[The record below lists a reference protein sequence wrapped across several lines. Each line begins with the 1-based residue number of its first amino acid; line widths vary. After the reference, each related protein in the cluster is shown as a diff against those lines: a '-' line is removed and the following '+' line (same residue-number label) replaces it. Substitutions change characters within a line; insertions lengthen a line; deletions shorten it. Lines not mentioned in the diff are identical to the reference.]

1 MLRFLFA
8 RYCSITIKRIIL
20 VERRCGTLWCAGELW
35 LFRLNELTVP
45 HRDNSCALLRDFC
58 KSCRHSFEWRV
69 VHLNIIYHLSGPRK
83 HVMGHHLFAISQ
95 KSVKVFMG
103 HETTQGLLVGCLVGS
118 KAAAS
123 EFEQKSTSRNRKCVV
138 RGRFNIQLECGCHP
152 ITYFAT
158 GE

>member
-35 LFRLNELTVP
+35 LFWLNELTVP

-69 VHLNIIYHLSGPRK
+69 VHLNTIYHLSGPSTWW
-83 HVMGHHLFAISQ
+83 A
-95 KSVKVFMG
+95 
-103 HETTQGLLVGCLVGS
+103 TTCLPFHRSRWKYSWVTKRHKNCSLVGWLVGS